1 MSQEMFWLIFIG
13 IWVIAIANIMFRLLR
28 FYSLPSLK
36 TYIRNHP
43 DCKTQSGIAC
53 CHCGSKS
60 IRLWGL
66 TSPESILKIFLC
78 NHCGS
83 RLYRN

>member
-1 MSQEMFWLIFIG
+1 MSNDLFWVIFIG
-13 IWVIAIANIMFRLLR
+13 IWVIGIASAIFRLLR
-28 FYSLPSLK
+28 FYSLPTIKSYL
-36 TYIRNHP
+36 RDNP
-43 DCKTQSGIAC
+43 SCKTGSGVSC
-53 CHCGSKS
+53 CNCGSKS

-66 TSPESILKIFLC
+66 TSPESSLKLFLC